1 MILNQPHPSK
11 EQVRALRDRAN
22 GEAVAM
28 LNLLKFRERAEY
40 EDGRASELSGKEAY
54 LLYAKAFRK
63 LMEPK
68 GVRVIFAGEP
78 QGLVIGEGS
87 ELWDEVAI
95 IEYPSAQVLLDM
107 MRDPNYQK
115 ALPHRNAGLEGQLL
129 MDCQSKG
136 VAFTL

>member
-1 MILNQPHPSK
+1 MILNQANPSK

-28 LNLLKFRERAEY
+28 LNLLKFREQAKY
-40 EDGRASELSGKEAY
+40 EDGRPTELSGKEAY
-54 LLYAKAFRK
+54 QLYAKSFLE

-68 GVRVIFAGEP
+68 GVRLIFAGKP

-95 IEYPSAQVLLDM
+95 VEYPSAQVLLDM

-129 MDCQSKG
+129 IDCQSKG
-136 VAFTL
+136 VAFAP